1 MIAAEMTARNKGTI
15 DRTVF
20 SLSYLTSI
28 RNSNYVEI

>member
-15 DRTVF
+15 DKTAF
-20 SLSYLTSI
+20 SLYYLLSI